1 MNKEFGSFIK
11 ENGKLIKIICVVI
24 AGVLLIAI
32 SSGGSKEK
40 SSVSQK
46 TLDEYKSE
54 IENELSALCSEVE
67 GVGRCRV
74 YVTLLS
80 GEENIYK
87 GSAVVGTKPPRVLG
101 VTVICS
107 GADNIGVRGSLI
119 EMISSLY
126 AIGTNRVSVLKLNS

>member
-1 MNKEFGSFIK
+1 MNKDFVSFIK
-11 ENGKLIKIICVVI
+11 KNGKLVKIFAVVLLG
-24 AGVLLIAI
+24 ALLIAAS
-32 SSGGSKEK
+32 SSGGSSKNSE
-40 SSVSQK
+40 SHK

-54 IENELSALCSEVE
+54 IESELCALCSEVE

-74 YVTLLS
+74 FVTLLS
-80 GEENIYK
+80 GEENVYK
-87 GSAVVGTKPPRVLG
+87 GSTVIATKPPRVLG

-107 GADNIGVRGSLI
+107 GALDVGVKGALI

>member
-1 MNKEFGSFIK
+1 MNKGFVSFIK

-54 IENELSALCSEVE
+54 IESELSALCSEVE
-67 GVGRCRV
+67 GVGKCRV
-74 YVTLLS
+74 FVTLLS
-80 GEENIYK
+80 GEENVYK
-87 GSAVVGTKPPRVLG
+87 GSTVIGTRPPQVLG

-107 GADNIGVRGSLI
+107 GAFDVGVKASLI

-126 AIGTNRVSVLKLNS
+126 GIGANRVCVLKLNS

>member
-11 ENGKLIKIICVVI
+11 ENGKLIKIIAVLLS
-24 AGVLLIAI
+24 GVLLIAI
-32 SSGGSKEK
+32 SSGVGKDK
-40 SSVSQK
+40 STHSEK
-46 TLDEYKSE
+46 TLDDYKSE
-54 IENELSALCSEVE
+54 IESELSGLCSEVE
-67 GVGRCRV
+67 GVGKCRV

-87 GSAVVGTKPPRVLG
+87 GSSVVGTKPPKVLG

-107 GADNIGVRGSLI
+107 GADDVGVRGALI

>member
-1 MNKEFGSFIK
+1 MNKGFVSFIK